1 MDEFTPPPP
10 PPTEPSG
17 ALRPPPKPPATALA
31 TASPAPRPHRPEWV
45 QTMRE
50 GSFSRL
56 VARTLDAV
64 DEVADSIANALGL
77 RHG

>member
-1 MDEFTPPPP
+1 MDELT

-17 ALRPPPKPPATALA
+17 ALTPPPKPPITALA
-31 TASPAPRPHRPEWV
+31 TASPAPISPRPERV
-45 QTMRE
+45 PYMQER
-50 GSFSRL
+50 SLSRL

-64 DEVADSIANALGL
+64 DEVADSIADALGL

>member
-1 MDEFTPPPP
+1 
-10 PPTEPSG
+10 
-17 ALRPPPKPPATALA
+17 
-31 TASPAPRPHRPEWV
+31 
-45 QTMRE
+45 MRE